1 MQYTHLAA
9 WVRET
14 GEIRSSLEACYI
26 IEDRLIL
33 LLKGGQK
40 LCFVLSSAD
49 SFAYLSNEHLA
60 LDAAKLMFQG
70 IKNAQLAGLEI
81 NGSDRIIYLNLL
93 FRDIYQQQTEYV
105 IVAEMMPPQAN
116 VILCQKKGAKLNIID
131 AVRKY
136 SYADNPQRQVLPGLE
151 YTAPKT
157 AFTPESMIE
166 MPPVPQ
172 GFTDWNT
179 YLRKHYEDDIRN
191 RGIEQK
197 RNSQKAQLKRELK
210 KLEKKLKLQEQ
221 DLAEATKAD
230 LWRDYAEALK
240 PNLKAIAKGQNIFV
254 TINYFDTEM
263 KEIQVPLLADKSPH
277 ENLQHYLKK
286 YHKAK
291 NGLGIISQN
300 IAKTKEELERS
311 QELLNRMEA
320 GEEIDLNLKSGTSAE
335 QIIQKANALDKLLSL
350 QVGEEWQIVIGR
362 KAKEND
368 FVTTQL
374 GRPHDWWFH
383 SRIYHGAHVL
393 LRCLKKKDPSPELI
407 RHCCNLA
414 AWYSQAKHSL
424 NVPVD
429 YTQIRFVRK
438 PRKAAPGY
446 VIYTNQHTVY
456 ATPMDIREVRALISD
471 EKS

>member
-9 WVRET
+9 WVRESC
-14 GEIRSSLEACYI
+14 GISNSIEACYLY
-26 IEDRLIL
+26 EERLIL
-33 LLKGGQK
+33 LLKGGIK
-40 LCFVLSSAD
+40 LCYVLSSGD
-49 SFAYLSNEHLA
+49 SFAYISDEHLA
-60 LDAAKLMFQG
+60 LDAAKPMFQG
-70 IKNAQLAGLEI
+70 LKNAQITGLEI
-81 NGSDRIIYLNLL
+81 SNTDRIVYLHLQ

-105 IVAEMMPPQAN
+105 LVAELMPPQAN
-116 VILCQKKGAKLNIID
+116 IILCLKKGNGLSIID

-136 SYADNPQRQVLPGLE
+136 TYADNPQRQVLPGLD
-151 YTAPKT
+151 YTPPKT
-157 AFTPESMIE
+157 AFTPEQQSIIAE
-166 MPPVPQ
+166 VPE
-172 GFTDWNT
+172 GCADWNT
-179 YLRKHYEDDIRN
+179 YLRKRYDEVIRN

-197 RNSQKAQLKRELK
+197 RNSQIAQLKRELK

-221 DLAEATKAD
+221 DLADASKVD
-230 LWRDYAEALK
+230 WWRDCAEALK
-240 PNLKAIAKGQNIFV
+240 PNLKAISKGQESYV
-254 TINYFDTEM
+254 TINYFNPEL
-263 KEIQVPLLADKSPH
+263 KEIVVPLLIDKSPH

-291 NGLGIISQN
+291 NGLSIIGEN
-300 IAKTKEELERS
+300 IAKTRLELERS
-311 QELLNRMEA
+311 RELLSRMEA
-320 GEEIDLNLKSGTSAE
+320 GEEIDLNLKSGASAE
-335 QIIQKANALDKLLSL
+335 QIIQKAGVLDKLLSL

-456 ATPMDIREVRALISD
+456 ATPMDIRELRALLNQ
-471 EKS
+471 